1 MQFVLISLNDDVDF
15 ICIEKEKIIAINEY
29 YISQL
34 IGKGAGYYIKIEEK
48 ISHTALKKINISYIK
63 KKNKNNR
70 SILLPDVYFW
80 TDFYPLHEKPP
91 DMGLCFRQQ
100 HNFFLTFNVGFQV
113 HKNNKSLPWIKVF
126 V

>member
-1 MQFVLISLNDDVDF
+1 MQFVLISLNDDVVF

-48 ISHTALKKINISYIK
+48 ISHTALKKIDISYI

-70 SILLPDVYFW
+70 SILLPDVY
-80 TDFYPLHEKPP
+80 
-91 DMGLCFRQQ
+91 
-100 HNFFLTFNVGFQV
+100 
-113 HKNNKSLPWIKVF
+113 
-126 V
+126 